1 MEREQD
7 FDNEIEIDLKDLFL
21 EIISYWQWIILV
33 TIATGAV
40 AFAISRFMIT
50 PMYESTSELYV
61 LSKSTSITSLAD
73 IQTGTSLTNDYI
85 VVVKGRP
92 VLDQVIENL
101 NLNESYKTLGGRVTL
116 DNPSNSRVLNITV
129 TDPNPQMAK
138 TIADEIAKVASAY
151 IAEKMKQDPPT
162 IIQSG
167 YDDGGAVSPNIG
179 KNTVIGAFAGAF
191 LSIAVIVVSYLFNDT
206 IIDTEDVEKK
216 LGMNVLGT
224 LPLDE
229 SEDDGEQGKGRKHGR
244 GSHRKKRKK
253 EIGFSIRKPVS
264 GDGQMELVKFGKL
277 KEQSYTMKESLR
289 ALKTNIQFCG
299 DDIRTL
305 LVTSSVPNEGKS
317 TVALDLARSLTESGN
332 RVLFIDTDMRKS
344 VLAGRL
350 RATAASGGEI
360 CGLSHY
366 LSGQRRLEEVM
377 YGTEIPGLFMI
388 FAGPSVPNP
397 TEILEKKYFQELL
410 NFGKEH
416 FNYIII
422 DCAPIGAAIDAAV
435 VAKYCDGAIIVI
447 GQGMASARMIQS
459 VKKQLEASGVRILGA
474 VLNKVNNKK
483 NSHVSGYYG
492 NYYGSYYGRSDKA

>member
-50 PMYESTSELYV
+50 PMYNKRKIISV
-61 LSKSTSITSLAD
+61 NAD

-129 TDPNPQMAK
+129 TDPDPQMAK

-253 EIGFSIRKPVS
+253 
-264 GDGQMELVKFGKL
+264 
-277 KEQSYTMKESLR
+277 
-289 ALKTNIQFCG
+289 
-299 DDIRTL
+299 
-305 LVTSSVPNEGKS
+305 KS
-317 TVALDLARSLTESGN
+317 
-332 RVLFIDTDMRKS
+332 
-344 VLAGRL
+344 
-350 RATAASGGEI
+350 
-360 CGLSHY
+360 
-366 LSGQRRLEEVM
+366 
-377 YGTEIPGLFMI
+377 
-388 FAGPSVPNP
+388 
-397 TEILEKKYFQELL
+397 
-410 NFGKEH
+410 
-416 FNYIII
+416 
-422 DCAPIGAAIDAAV
+422 
-435 VAKYCDGAIIVI
+435 
-447 GQGMASARMIQS
+447 ASA
-459 VKKQLEASGVRILGA
+459 
-474 VLNKVNNKK
+474 
-483 NSHVSGYYG
+483 
-492 NYYGSYYGRSDKA
+492 

>member
-7 FDNEIEIDLKDLFL
+7 LDNEIEIDLKDLFL

-129 TDPNPQMAK
+129 TDPDPQMAK

-229 SEDDGEQGKGRKHGR
+229 SEEDGEQGKGRKHGR

-253 EIGFSIRKPVS
+253 
-264 GDGQMELVKFGKL
+264 
-277 KEQSYTMKESLR
+277 
-289 ALKTNIQFCG
+289 
-299 DDIRTL
+299 
-305 LVTSSVPNEGKS
+305 KS
-317 TVALDLARSLTESGN
+317 
-332 RVLFIDTDMRKS
+332 
-344 VLAGRL
+344 
-350 RATAASGGEI
+350 
-360 CGLSHY
+360 
-366 LSGQRRLEEVM
+366 
-377 YGTEIPGLFMI
+377 
-388 FAGPSVPNP
+388 
-397 TEILEKKYFQELL
+397 
-410 NFGKEH
+410 
-416 FNYIII
+416 
-422 DCAPIGAAIDAAV
+422 
-435 VAKYCDGAIIVI
+435 
-447 GQGMASARMIQS
+447 ASA
-459 VKKQLEASGVRILGA
+459 
-474 VLNKVNNKK
+474 
-483 NSHVSGYYG
+483 
-492 NYYGSYYGRSDKA
+492 